1 MTTLA
6 VDYEEEAWPGF
17 LGRVTDASVR
27 AFVSAMYSLS
37 FIVGLSR
44 LPFGDKAFQFSV
56 GLTFDPKNKLHR
68 RIEARRDVL
77 ARILMFLGTQRSKKG
92 VFKVKR
98 PARLEKL
105 DQEELRN
112 KLPE

>member
-1 MTTLA
+1 MTQLFPNA
-6 VDYEEEAWPGF
+6 P
-17 LGRVTDASVR
+17 
-27 AFVSAMYSLS
+27 
-37 FIVGLSR
+37 
-44 LPFGDKAFQFSV
+44 
-56 GLTFDPKNKLHR
+56 
-68 RIEARRDVL
+68 
-77 ARILMFLGTQRSKKG
+77 LGTQRSKKG